1 MANLSTNS
9 LKYLAGGLHEN
20 AWGIEV
26 TTVGYQSIEPNAA
39 YPAMQHPSTY
49 NFRTNSGRVL
59 DEYQIVYITEGEG
72 FFESASKSRCRVK
85 SGTVFFL
92 YPGERHSYAPDK
104 KQGWSEYWIGFKGK
118 VVNHIFES
126 NTFPKNTPILT
137 IGLSNTLTSLYQE
150 AIRLAEKENIGY
162 QQLLAGLVVHML
174 GQILYKHKNRA
185 SESGYA
191 EEIINEGCKLMR
203 ERLHHSLRA
212 EEIAQSLGVGYSWFR
227 QTFKRVIG
235 VSPSHYITLLLM
247 SYAKEL
253 LVTENKSITETAYI
267 LGYDNVGQFSTA
279 FRKIEGVSP
288 SHFREENRLHYSN

>member
-9 LKYLAGGLHEN
+9 LKYLAGGLHES

-59 DEYQIVYITEGEG
+59 DEYQIVYITEGGG
-72 FFESASKSRCRVK
+72 FFESASKSRCRIE
-85 SGTVFFL
+85 SGTVIFL

-118 VVNHIFES
+118 VANHIFDS
-126 NTFPKNTPILT
+126 NTFPKSMPLLT
-137 IGLSNTLTSLYQE
+137 IGLSNTLTSLYQD
-150 AIRLAEKENIGY
+150 AIHLAEKENVGY

-267 LGYDNVGQFSTA
+267 LGYDNVGQFSTS